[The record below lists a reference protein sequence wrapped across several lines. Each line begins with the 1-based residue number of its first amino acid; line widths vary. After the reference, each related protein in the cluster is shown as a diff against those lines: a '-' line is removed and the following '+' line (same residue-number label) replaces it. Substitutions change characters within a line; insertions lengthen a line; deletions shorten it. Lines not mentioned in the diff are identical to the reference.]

1 MKEKRNMKKVL
12 ITTALVTASML
23 AIGGTSSQAAL
34 QANATTHAAGKTYT
48 GAALIQSIRQMETAG
63 QTMGLTETLKTDLT
77 PNTSNNI
84 DVHMMKTTEY
94 GAMAILSA
102 SGFGYSGKLADA
114 PVKSTTGNVTGVYVM
129 GTRWE
134 WTAGVCDATTVGK
147 NARYYDLY
155 KINDQTSAK
164 VGDALGLDT
173 YTTNPGCS
181 GWHGAT
187 NAGWLN
193 VSGYGFSRGGNGMF
207 SFYGSAWTG
216 NYYCGRGVAVVGTG
230 LQFSRAKRER
240 AYG

>member
-77 PNTSNNI
+77 SNTSNNI
-84 DVHMMKTTEY
+84 DVHMMRTTEY

-155 KINDQTSAK
+155 KIHDQTSAK

-181 GWHGAT
+181 GWHGASDHKWIGGT
-187 NAGWLN
+187 GI
-193 VSGYGFSRGGNGMF
+193 GGFLRGNGGMF
-207 SFYGSAWTG
+207 SFNSGYWASFTC
-216 NYYCGRGVAVVGTG
+216 CGRGVAVVGSG
-230 LQFSRAKRER
+230 L
-240 AYG
+240 